1 MNTTRNTTKAYVVEA
16 SPSEITVKVIDDG
29 VIDLLVALGFVPTP
43 DKEQKVMSL
52 VTLNQRSKIIVF
64 EKLRDAGVCFSAG
77 PGWCPADVFEFLREN
92 KMLSGPYR
100 RIVWRGPG
108 ESQII
113 ENS

>member
-1 MNTTRNTTKAYVVEA
+1 MNSIKNTTKAYVVEA
-16 SPSEITVKVIDDG
+16 ALSEIVVRVIDES
-29 VIDLLVALGFVPTP
+29 VIERLVGLGFVAAP
-43 DKEQKVMSL
+43 DKEEKMMSL
-52 VTLNQRSKIIVF
+52 VTLNQSSKVMVF
-64 EKLRDAGVCFSAG
+64 ERLRDEGVCFSAG

>member
-1 MNTTRNTTKAYVVEA
+1 MKTARNTTKAYVVNA
-16 SPSEITVKVIDDG
+16 SQSEIVVNVIDDS
-29 VIDLLVALGFVPTP
+29 VIDLLVLLGFVPAP
-43 DKEQKVMSL
+43 DKEKKLMSL
-52 VTLNQRSKIIVF
+52 VTPNQSSKITVF
-64 EKLRDAGVCFSAG
+64 EKLRDEGVCFSAG

-100 RIVWRGPG
+100 RIVWGGPG

>member
-1 MNTTRNTTKAYVVEA
+1 MNTTRNTAKAYVVEA
-16 SPSEITVKVIDDG
+16 SPSQIAVKVIDDG
-29 VIDLLVALGFVPTP
+29 VIDLLVALGFVPAP
-43 DKEQKVMSL
+43 DKEKKLMAL
-52 VTLNQRSKIIVF
+52 VTPNQSSKITVF